1 MKKQTFLT
9 EYSQFPELAKVCL
22 NQSGLTWSEI
32 KQRPEDFC
40 DASSGSVPGFIYYT
54 DTTKFAKKHLLKIL
68 EALHTFEY
76 ECGQLNKPTISKD
89 GETTYLNWLARFA
102 WENTMSDVMNAL
114 Q

>member
-9 EYSQFPELAKVCL
+9 DYAQHPELAKACL

-32 KQRPEDFC
+32 KERSSDFC
-40 DASSGSVPGFIYYT
+40 DPSSGSVPGFIYYT

-68 EALHTFEY
+68 EALHTFEDD
-76 ECGQLNKPTISKD
+76 CGQLDKPSVSED
-89 GETTYLNWLARFA
+89 GETTYLNWLAWFA